1 MHMLASSIGMNRS
14 VHQIFSSVSMDQVGR
29 RVFVVDAKTTR
40 LLVQGYAL
48 FGGYGLI
55 DHAQEVQPLL
65 TAVPLLARP

>member
-1 MHMLASSIGMNRS
+1 
-14 VHQIFSSVSMDQVGR
+14 MDQVGR